1 MNVAVIIAGGSGHR
15 MGQDIPK
22 QFINVY
28 DKPVLIY
35 TLEGFQKHPKIDAI
49 EVVCIDG
56 WHDVVWAY
64 AKQFNITKL
73 KWIVSGGASGQE
85 SIRNGVYNLEGKCA
99 DDDIVIIHDGIR
111 PFITRDILK
120 RALDGAR
127 ETGACVVG
135 MPSKDTV
142 KIVDKEQFVTKTP
155 KRARVWAVQ
164 TPQVFRYSIIRR
176 AHEKARLGRMDGV
189 TDDSML
195 VEKYGDCKV
204 KMVEGSYE
212 NLKITTMEDLFVAEV
227 ILRGNE
233 L

>member
-1 MNVAVIIAGGSGHR
+1 MKEKCTAIVLAAGQGRRMKSKVKKQFLSIAGKPIVYYALHCFEKA
-15 MGQDIPK
+15 P
-22 QFINVY
+22 FIQNIILVTSEDCVEYCQREIIDKYGFRKVGKVVVGGKERYDSVY
-28 DKPVLIY
+28 AGLLACGETDY
-35 TLEGFQKHPKIDAI
+35 
-49 EVVCIDG
+49 
-56 WHDVVWAY
+56 
-64 AKQFNITKL
+64 
-73 KWIVSGGASGQE
+73 
-85 SIRNGVYNLEGKCA
+85 VY
-99 DDDIVIIHDGIR
+99 IHDGTR
-111 PFITRDILK
+111 PFITRDILE

-142 KIVDKEQFVTKTP
+142 KILDKEQFVIKTP
-155 KRARVWAVQ
+155 KRTHVWAVQ
-164 TPQVFRYSIIRR
+164 TPQVFRYPIIRD
-176 AHEKARLGRMDGV
+176 AHEKARSRRMDGV

-212 NLKITTMEDLFVAEV
+212 NLKITTPEDLFVAEV

>member
-1 MNVAVIIAGGSGHR
+1 MKDRCTAIVLAAGQGQRMKSKVKKQFLSIAGKPIVYYALQCFEKTS
-15 MGQDIPK
+15 
-22 QFINVY
+22 FITNVILVEKIVVGGKERY
-28 DKPVLIY
+28 DSV
-35 TLEGFQKHPKIDAI
+35 
-49 EVVCIDG
+49 
-56 WHDVVWAY
+56 Y
-64 AKQFNITKL
+64 AGLLACGETDY
-73 KWIVSGGASGQE
+73 
-85 SIRNGVYNLEGKCA
+85 VY
-99 DDDIVIIHDGIR
+99 IHDGIR

-142 KIVDKEQFVTKTP
+142 KIVDKEQFVAKTP

>member
-1 MNVAVIIAGGSGHR
+1 M
-15 MGQDIPK
+15 
-22 QFINVY
+22 
-28 DKPVLIY
+28 
-35 TLEGFQKHPKIDAI
+35 
-49 EVVCIDG
+49 
-56 WHDVVWAY
+56 
-64 AKQFNITKL
+64 
-73 KWIVSGGASGQE
+73 
-85 SIRNGVYNLEGKCA
+85 
-99 DDDIVIIHDGIR
+99 
-111 PFITRDILK
+111 
-120 RALDGAR
+120 
-127 ETGACVVG
+127 VG

-142 KIVDKEQFVTKTP
+142 KIVDKEQFVTKRQKIP
-155 KRARVWAVQ
+155 YVGGSDAAG
-164 TPQVFRYSIIRR
+164 FRYSIIRQ

>member
-1 MNVAVIIAGGSGHR
+1 MKDRCTAIVLAAGQGRRMKSNVKKQFLSIAGKP
-15 MGQDIPK
+15 I
-22 QFINVY
+22 VY
-28 DKPVLIY
+28 
-35 TLEGFQKHPKIDAI
+35 
-49 EVVCIDG
+49 
-56 WHDVVWAY
+56 Y
-64 AKQFNITKL
+64 ALQCFEKT
-73 KWIVSGGASGQE
+73 S
-85 SIRNGVYNLEGKCA
+85 
-99 DDDIVIIHDGIR
+99 
-111 PFITRDILK
+111 FITDVILVTSEDCVDYCQK
-120 RALDGAR
+120 KIVEKYGFRKV
-127 ETGACVVG
+127 EKIVVG
-135 MPSKDTV
+135 GKERYDSVYAGLLACGKTDYV
-142 KIVDKEQFVTKTP
+142 YIHDKEQFVTKTP

-164 TPQVFRYSIIRR
+164 TPQVFRYSIIRQ

>member
-1 MNVAVIIAGGSGHR
+1 MKKSFFSAGLLTTLLL
-15 MGQDIPK
+15 MGCSST
-22 QFINVY
+22 
-28 DKPVLIY
+28 PVLKSGEIEIPVHKELDLSASCFFDSVDKADKV
-35 TLEGFQKHPKIDAI
+35 TVKSGNLDIQKLGTYSITI
-49 EVVCIDG
+49 
-56 WHDVVWAY
+56 AY
-64 AKQFNITKL
+64 GNEDYKL
-73 KWIVSGGASGQE
+73 K
-85 SIRNGVYNLEGKCA
+85 
-99 DDDIVIIHDGIR
+99 
-111 PFITRDILK
+111 
-120 RALDGAR
+120 
-127 ETGACVVG
+127 
-135 MPSKDTV
+135 V

-164 TPQVFRYSIIRR
+164 TPQVFRYSIIRQ

>member
-1 MNVAVIIAGGSGHR
+1 MYYALQCFEKTSFITDVILVTSEDCVDYCQKKIVEKYGFRKVEKIVVGGKERYDSVYAGLLAWGKT
-15 MGQDIPK
+15 DY
-22 QFINVY
+22 VY
-28 DKPVLIY
+28 
-35 TLEGFQKHPKIDAI
+35 
-49 EVVCIDG
+49 
-56 WHDVVWAY
+56 
-64 AKQFNITKL
+64 
-73 KWIVSGGASGQE
+73 
-85 SIRNGVYNLEGKCA
+85 
-99 DDDIVIIHDGIR
+99 IHDGIR

-155 KRARVWAVQ
+155 KEFVCGPVRRK
-164 TPQVFRYSIIRR
+164 VFRYSIIRQ

-204 KMVEGSYE
+204 NGRR
-212 NLKITTMEDLFVAEV
+212 
-227 ILRGNE
+227 IL
-233 L
+233 

>member
-1 MNVAVIIAGGSGHR
+1 M
-15 MGQDIPK
+15 IPCMPACWLVEK
-22 QFINVY
+22 QIMY
-28 DKPVLIY
+28 ISM
-35 TLEGFQKHPKIDAI
+35 T
-49 EVVCIDG
+49 
-56 WHDVVWAY
+56 
-64 AKQFNITKL
+64 
-73 KWIVSGGASGQE
+73 VSARS
-85 SIRNGVYNLEGKCA
+85 SP
-99 DDDIVIIHDGIR
+99 GIL
-111 PFITRDILK
+111 LK

-142 KIVDKEQFVTKTP
+142 KIVDKEQFVTKNA
-155 KRARVWAVQ
+155 KKELVCGR
-164 TPQVFRYSIIRR
+164 SRR
-176 AHEKARLGRMDGV
+176 RRFFVIQLSDRHMKKARLGRMDGV

>member
-1 MNVAVIIAGGSGHR
+1 MYYALQCFEKAS
-15 MGQDIPK
+15 
-22 QFINVY
+22 FINNVILVTSEDCVDYCQKKIVEKYGFRKVEKIVVAGLLACGKTDYVY
-28 DKPVLIY
+28 
-35 TLEGFQKHPKIDAI
+35 
-49 EVVCIDG
+49 
-56 WHDVVWAY
+56 
-64 AKQFNITKL
+64 
-73 KWIVSGGASGQE
+73 
-85 SIRNGVYNLEGKCA
+85 
-99 DDDIVIIHDGIR
+99 IHDGIR

-164 TPQVFRYSIIRR
+164 TPQVFRYSIIRQ

>member
-1 MNVAVIIAGGSGHR
+1 MKDRCTAIVLAAGQGQRMKSKVKKQFLSIAGKPIVYYALQCFEKAS
-15 MGQDIPK
+15 
-22 QFINVY
+22 FINNVILVTSEDCVDYCQKKIVEKYGFRKVEKVVVGGKERYDSVY
-28 DKPVLIY
+28 AGLLACGETDY
-35 TLEGFQKHPKIDAI
+35 
-49 EVVCIDG
+49 
-56 WHDVVWAY
+56 
-64 AKQFNITKL
+64 
-73 KWIVSGGASGQE
+73 
-85 SIRNGVYNLEGKCA
+85 VY
-99 DDDIVIIHDGIR
+99 IHDGIR
-111 PFITRDILK
+111 PFITREVLE

-164 TPQVFRYSIIRR
+164 TPQVFRYSIIRQ